1 MALEKFE
8 LKYEGIRAIL
18 KSGGVLGDVARRAA
32 AVAASAGDGYA
43 SDSGIGPNRARAAAF
58 TATPKAAVNEARN
71 RSLLR
76 ALGAAR

>member
-18 KSGGVLGDVARRAA
+18 RSGGVLGDVQRRAA
-32 AVAASAGDGYA
+32 AVAASAGEGYA
-43 SDSGIGPNRARAAAF
+43 SDAAIGPNRARAAAF
-58 TATPKAAVNEARN
+58 TATRKAAYDEARN

-76 ALGAAR
+76 ALSAAR